1 MAGLSQKF
9 ERVHMNYLIYKLRIN
24 ELEEPVEHVVA
35 DLGPWPACLP
45 SFRAAND
52 GSPFNIAR
60 NMNMRLSGG
69 YAACAA
75 KGSE

>member
-1 MAGLSQKF
+1 
-9 ERVHMNYLIYKLRIN
+9 MNLYIIS

-45 SFRAAND
+45 SFRAAKY

-75 KGSE
+75 KGSDQLRFWVSVVLSLV